1 VLREG
6 MRDHLATFQ
15 AYPPKKVMGLG
26 ARRARPSA

>member
-1 VLREG
+1 